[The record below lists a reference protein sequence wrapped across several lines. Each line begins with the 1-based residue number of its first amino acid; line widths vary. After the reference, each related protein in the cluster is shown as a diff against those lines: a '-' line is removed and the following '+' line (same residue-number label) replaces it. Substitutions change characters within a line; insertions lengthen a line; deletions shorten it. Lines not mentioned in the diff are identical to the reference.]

1 MLPSNTLSA
10 VYTLANHL
18 ADDQLT
24 INAKPNTVIAELN
37 RVTNSIITSN
47 IVSKNS
53 DVDEFDLTSF
63 ANVMEQV
70 TKGIDQPSLHDVTID
85 AYTDDLK
92 KAVTSHLQFARNIV
106 KPIVLDYAAKVK
118 EFVDNFKPDTA
129 DSKFTINI
137 NEVPE
142 PLNDSVFMDSLGFY
156 KDKIP
161 LVPTSKVNITPFTSA
176 EPVRTIWDSVKLPR
190 HTNIPIGS

>member
-92 KAVTSHLQFARNIV
+92 KAVTSHL
-106 KPIVLDYAAKVK
+106 
-118 EFVDNFKPDTA
+118 
-129 DSKFTINI
+129 
-137 NEVPE
+137 
-142 PLNDSVFMDSLGFY
+142 
-156 KDKIP
+156 
-161 LVPTSKVNITPFTSA
+161 
-176 EPVRTIWDSVKLPR
+176 RTL
-190 HTNIPIGS
+190 